1 MPEARPVPSP
11 SESAAEAQSRPA
23 ASSSSSPRLG
33 PGSERLERR
42 LAQLDPW
49 EETWIRPDARYPRLK
64 LISTLISAV
73 VWLAVASVP
82 LILRQTDVLPWI
94 PLWVGVLLPALVLVN
109 TLIDLILLGRRA
121 RAHGYAEREDDL
133 LVRSGL
139 MWHRVTAVPYGRMQ
153 YVQVTNGPLEGLFGL
168 AKLELKTASSQTN
181 ATIVGLS
188 REDAAR
194 LREELSERGE
204 QRLAGL

>member
-1 MPEARPVPSP
+1 
-11 SESAAEAQSRPA
+11 
-23 ASSSSSPRLG
+23 
-33 PGSERLERR
+33 
-42 LAQLDPW
+42 
-49 EETWIRPDARYPRLK
+49 
-64 LISTLISAV
+64 
-73 VWLAVASVP
+73 
-82 LILRQTDVLPWI
+82 
-94 PLWVGVLLPALVLVN
+94 
-109 TLIDLILLGRRA
+109 
-121 RAHGYAEREDDL
+121 
-133 LVRSGL
+133 